1 MDIDGD
7 ASSTYSFDMG
17 SIAESDRSVPAS
29 LASHPRQIDDVDI
42 AKTIYLKQMKVG
54 AEDRIPFQRAH
65 LWNSFKTTINRR
77 YHPSAD
83 GPPLCYGD
91 ERPTGLEL
99 VPDDEGLTSEHREV
113 GVIVGEEPSRWL
125 PTGKAGRPSKGE
137 KAGKQ
142 SQDILDRDAHAMRVQ
157 VPVTTDQATQAKLYV
172 ACR

>member
-99 VPDDEGLTSEHREV
+99 VPDDEGLTSEYLEV

-142 SQDILDRDAHAMRVQ
+142 SQDILDRDAHAMRV
-157 VPVTTDQATQAKLYV
+157 
-172 ACR
+172 